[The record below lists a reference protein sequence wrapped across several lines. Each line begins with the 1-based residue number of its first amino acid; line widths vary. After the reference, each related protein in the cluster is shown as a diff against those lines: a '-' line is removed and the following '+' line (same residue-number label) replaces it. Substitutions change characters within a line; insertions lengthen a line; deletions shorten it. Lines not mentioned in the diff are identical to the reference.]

1 MVKLKK
7 IIGLTLAILLLVTG
21 CGEKSGEDVVKS
33 VSDKVSE
40 ASSYNLKGNMEIY
53 ADEETFT
60 YSIEVDFLKDN
71 FYKVKMV
78 NQTNNHEQIILRNS
92 DAVYVITPSLNK
104 SFKFQSEW
112 PENSSQAYILA
123 SILSDIN
130 NDSNKTIEEVDGS
143 YIVKSVVNYPNN
155 PDLTYQKT
163 TMDKDGN
170 LKKNEIYNNKDE
182 LKMKVTF
189 TSIDYKASL
198 KEDDFLLEEYITND
212 TEDNT
217 ETKEEN
223 NTENKEETNE
233 TEEQKKENQTEEK
246 KETDCEGD
254 ACKQEETD
262 NGACEGDACTEET
275 GSIENILYPLYVP
288 SNTYLSSSDK
298 VDTDVGDRI
307 ILTFAGDK
315 NFVLVE
321 EAATVAEEFE
331 IIPVY
336 GDPLIVNDII
346 GALGANSL
354 SWTKDNI
361 SYYLTGTDLSTEELL
376 TIGESIGY
384 NNQTVSVE
392 K

>member
-1 MVKLKK
+1 MKLKK

-143 YIVKSVVNYPNN
+143 YVVKSVVNYPNN

-298 VDTDVGDRI
+298 VDTDVGDSI

-336 GDPLIVNDII
+336 GDPLIVNDTI

>member
-1 MVKLKK
+1 MKLKK

-33 VSDKVSE
+33 VSDKVRE

-217 ETKEEN
+217 ETIEEN

-233 TEEQKKENQTEEK
+233 TEEQKKENQNEEK

>member
-1 MVKLKK
+1 MKLKK

-143 YIVKSVVNYPNN
+143 YVVKSVVNYPNN

-223 NTENKEETNE
+223 NTENKKETNE

-336 GDPLIVNDII
+336 GDPLIVNATI

>member
-1 MVKLKK
+1 MILKK

-40 ASSYNLKGNMEIY
+40 STSYNLKGNMEIY
-53 ADEETFT
+53 ANEETFT

-78 NQTNNHEQIILRNS
+78 NQTNNHEQVILRNN

-130 NDSNKTIEEVDGS
+130 NDSSKTIEEVDGS
-143 YIVKSVVNYPNN
+143 YVVKSVVNYPNN
-155 PDLTYQKT
+155 PDLAYQKT

-170 LKKNEIYNNKDE
+170 LKKNEIYNEKDE

-198 KEDDFLLEEYITND
+198 KEEDFALEQYITED
-212 TEDNT
+212 TEENT
-217 ETKEEN
+217 
-223 NTENKEETNE
+223 NTKEETNTDNNE
-233 TEEQKKENQTEEK
+233 ENTPNNQENNSTTEDKSD
-246 KETDCEGD
+246 TDCEGET
-254 ACKQEETD
+254 CKEEETD
-262 NGACEGDACTEET
+262 NGACEGDSCTEET

-336 GDPLIVNDII
+336 GDPLIVNDTI

-384 NNQTVSVE
+384 NNQTVSLE

>member
-1 MVKLKK
+1 MILKK

-40 ASSYNLKGNMEIY
+40 SSSYNLKGNMEIY
-53 ADEETFT
+53 TNEETFT

-130 NDSNKTIEEVDGS
+130 NDSSKTIEEVDGS
-143 YIVKSVVNYPNN
+143 YVVKSVVNYPNN
-155 PDLTYQKT
+155 PDLAYQKT

-170 LKKNEIYNNKDE
+170 LKKNEIYNDKDE

-198 KEDDFLLEEYITND
+198 KEEDFVLEQYITED
-212 TEDNT
+212 TEENT
-217 ETKEEN
+217 DTKEQTNTDTEENTPNNQEN
-223 NTENKEETNE
+223 NNTTEDKS
-233 TEEQKKENQTEEK
+233 
-246 KETDCEGD
+246 ETDCEGE
-254 ACKQEETD
+254 ACKEEETE

-298 VDTDVGDRI
+298 VNTDVGDRI

-336 GDPLIVNDII
+336 GDPLIVNDTI

-384 NNQTVSVE
+384 NNQTVSLE

>member
-1 MVKLKK
+1 MVILKK

-40 ASSYNLKGNMEIY
+40 SSSYNLKGNMEIY
-53 ADEETFT
+53 TNEETFT

-130 NDSNKTIEEVDGS
+130 NDSSKTIEEVDGS
-143 YIVKSVVNYPNN
+143 YVVKSVVNYPNN
-155 PDLTYQKT
+155 PDLAYQKT

-170 LKKNEIYNNKDE
+170 LKKNEIYNDKDE

-198 KEDDFLLEEYITND
+198 KEEDFILEQYITED
-212 TEDNT
+212 TEENT
-217 ETKEEN
+217 DTKEQTNTDTEENTPNNQEN
-223 NTENKEETNE
+223 NNTTEDKS
-233 TEEQKKENQTEEK
+233 
-246 KETDCEGD
+246 ETDCEGE
-254 ACKQEETD
+254 ACKEEETE

-298 VDTDVGDRI
+298 VNTDVGDRI

-336 GDPLIVNDII
+336 GDPLIVNDTI

-384 NNQTVSVE
+384 NNQTVSLE